1 MNRRCLNCMKM
12 FMIPEGYEAD
22 DNCCPYCG
30 FIENTLPQ
38 NISYLR
44 TGVVLK
50 DRYVIGTVIGAGGFG
65 ITYKAWDNTLDTV
78 VAIKEFFPQGIVLR
92 DNTTSKTNT
101 VSVYNVRDDSYEHG
115 KERFLK
121 EARSLAKFNSHP
133 GTVVIYDF
141 FEENET
147 AYIVMEYLDGCNMRE
162 YMAATNSLPTME
174 MLRKMIDT
182 VCDVLVQVHSVG
194 LIHRDI
200 SPDNI
205 FMCLNGTF
213 KLIDFGSV
221 KQGMSDSNLS
231 STVILKHGYAPIE
244 QYTKSGK
251 VGPWTDIY
259 ALAATIYMLSTGVMP
274 QESVERM
281 SEDEIEDIC
290 KLNSAVPRSFG
301 NAVMKALSVQ
311 IKDRYQSVEDF
322 RRDIF
327 GDEVAKK
334 SEEIKAPEAKK
345 EREEIKAPEAEKGRE
360 EIKAPEAEKG
370 REEIKAPEAKKER
383 EETKTPEVSRKFD
396 WNVQDEKHESFI
408 SRHKYLIIIA
418 VVLIIFIWAIVDV
431 LSLNEYRD
439 ESQNA
444 VTTEATTQKTEAA
457 TSAVNNESSAEK
469 VFFGRYWYDDTN
481 GDGKYDKNDGK
492 KLIEW
497 RVLKKYNDG
506 TAMVISDKILD
517 GKTYNESNEEATWK
531 DSNIRIWLNSDF
543 YYDAFSS
550 DEVIAIKQR
559 YIRNDDSDTKN
570 NVFLL
575 SSDEAKSAEFGF
587 SETSGNSSS
596 QRTAMAT
603 PYAAHQALGGVEH
616 NEDWWLRSVNDS
628 NKTADVVTYE
638 GGIGSFPKNVVLGV
652 RPVIFLDLNSEY
664 VKKSE

>member
-327 GDEVAKK
+327 GAEVAKK
-334 SEEIKAPEAKK
+334 S
-345 EREEIKAPEAEKGRE
+345 
-360 EIKAPEAEKG
+360 
-370 REEIKAPEAKKER
+370 EEIKAPEAKKER

-559 YIRNDDSDTKN
+559 YIRNEDSDTKN

>member
-327 GDEVAKK
+327 GAEVAKK
-334 SEEIKAPEAKK
+334 S
-345 EREEIKAPEAEKGRE
+345 
-360 EIKAPEAEKG
+360 
-370 REEIKAPEAKKER
+370 EEIKAPEAKKER

-481 GDGKYDKNDGK
+481 GDGKYDKNDSK

-652 RPVIFLDLNSEY
+652 RPVIYLDLNSEY

>member
-1 MNRRCLNCMKM
+1 MNRRCLNCMKL

-327 GDEVAKK
+327 GAEVAKK
-334 SEEIKAPEAKK
+334 S
-345 EREEIKAPEAEKGRE
+345 
-360 EIKAPEAEKG
+360 
-370 REEIKAPEAKKER
+370 EEIKAPEAKKER

-431 LSLNEYRD
+431 LSINEYRD

-628 NKTADVVTYE
+628 NKTAEIVTDE